1 MINKVEQTNIARAYS
16 EVDAILEKMDKA
28 NVEKIPIKLR
38 KMFKEEKDVEYQN
51 KIDIYNKVQKKE
63 LEPKTLTLLAMLYL
77 NYWCEND
84 EEKNSLIKQYAEND
98 RKSEEETREKYNPDN
113 LFKNKEKNKEQIANN
128 STETSLIIVEKE
140 KWYKK
145 IFNFIKKFIKK

>member
-84 EEKNSLIKQYAEND
+84 EEENSLIKQYAEND

-140 KWYKK
+140 KW
-145 IFNFIKKFIKK
+145 

>member
-1 MINKVEQTNIARAYS
+1 MEQTNIARAYS

-140 KWYKK
+140 KWYK
-145 IFNFIKKFIKK
+145 IGRAHV

>member
-1 MINKVEQTNIARAYS
+1 
-16 EVDAILEKMDKA
+16 
-28 NVEKIPIKLR
+28 
-38 KMFKEEKDVEYQN
+38 
-51 KIDIYNKVQKKE
+51 
-63 LEPKTLTLLAMLYL
+63 MLYL
-77 NYWCEND
+77 NYWCENE

>member
-1 MINKVEQTNIARAYS
+1 MEQTNIARAYS

>member
-1 MINKVEQTNIARAYS
+1 MEQTNIARAYS

-84 EEKNSLIKQYAEND
+84 EEENSLIKQYAEND

-145 IFNFIKKFIKK
+145 IFNFVKNFIKK

>member
-1 MINKVEQTNIARAYS
+1 MEQTNIARAYS

-140 KWYKK
+140 KW
-145 IFNFIKKFIKK
+145 

>member
-51 KIDIYNKVQKKE
+51 KIDIYDKVQRKE

-77 NYWCEND
+77 NYWCKDD
-84 EEKNSLIKQYAEND
+84 EEKNNLIKQYAEND
-98 RKSEEETREKYNPDN
+98 RKSEEETREKYNPNN
-113 LFKNKEKNKEQIANN
+113 LFKR
-128 STETSLIIVEKE
+128 
-140 KWYKK
+140 KK
-145 IFNFIKKFIKK
+145 

>member
-1 MINKVEQTNIARAYS
+1 MEQTNIARAYS

-84 EEKNSLIKQYAEND
+84 EEENSLIKQYAEND

>member
-1 MINKVEQTNIARAYS
+1 
-16 EVDAILEKMDKA
+16 MDKA

-84 EEKNSLIKQYAEND
+84 EEENSLIKQYAEND

-145 IFNFIKKFIKK
+145 IFNFIKNFIKK

>member
-1 MINKVEQTNIARAYS
+1 MEQTNIARAYS

-145 IFNFIKKFIKK
+145 IFNFIKNFIKK

>member
-1 MINKVEQTNIARAYS
+1 MEQTNIARAYS

-84 EEKNSLIKQYAEND
+84 EEKNNLIKQYAEND
-98 RKSEEETREKYNPDN
+98 RKSEEETREKYNPNN

>member
-1 MINKVEQTNIARAYS
+1 MEQTNIARAYS

-51 KIDIYNKVQKKE
+51 KIDIYDKVQRKE

-77 NYWCEND
+77 NYWCKDD
-84 EEKNSLIKQYAEND
+84 EEKNNLIKQYAEND
-98 RKSEEETREKYNPDN
+98 RKSEEETREKYNPNN

-128 STETSLIIVEKE
+128 STETSLNIIKKE

>member
-1 MINKVEQTNIARAYS
+1 MEQTNIARAYS

-84 EEKNSLIKQYAEND
+84 EEENSLIKQYAEND

-145 IFNFIKKFIKK
+145 IFNFIKNFIKK

>member
-1 MINKVEQTNIARAYS
+1 MEQTNIARAYS

-128 STETSLIIVEKE
+128 STETSLIIVKKE

>member
-1 MINKVEQTNIARAYS
+1 MEQTNIARAYS

-113 LFKNKEKNKEQIANN
+113 LFKNKEINKEQIANN

>member
-51 KIDIYNKVQKKE
+51 KIDIYDKVQRKE

-77 NYWCEND
+77 NYWCKDD
-84 EEKNSLIKQYAEND
+84 EEKNNLIKQYAEND

-128 STETSLIIVEKE
+128 STETSLIIDKKK

-145 IFNFIKKFIKK
+145 IFNFIKNFIKK

>member
-1 MINKVEQTNIARAYS
+1 MEQTNIARAYS
-16 EVDAILEKMDKA
+16 EVDAIKEKMDKA

-84 EEKNSLIKQYAEND
+84 EEENSLIKQYAEND

-128 STETSLIIVEKE
+128 STETSLIIKKKK

-145 IFNFIKKFIKK
+145 IFNFIKNFIKK

>member
-1 MINKVEQTNIARAYS
+1 MEQTNIARAYS

-128 STETSLIIVEKE
+128 STETSLNIVEKE

>member
-84 EEKNSLIKQYAEND
+84 EEENSLIKQYAEND

-145 IFNFIKKFIKK
+145 IFNFIKNFIKK

>member
-1 MINKVEQTNIARAYS
+1 MEQTNIARAYS

-145 IFNFIKKFIKK
+145 IFNIIKGLFSKK

>member
-1 MINKVEQTNIARAYS
+1 MEQTNIARAYS

-51 KIDIYNKVQKKE
+51 RIDIYNKVQKKE

-84 EEKNSLIKQYAEND
+84 EEENSLIKQYAEND

-145 IFNFIKKFIKK
+145 IFNFIKNFIKK

>member
-1 MINKVEQTNIARAYS
+1 MEQTNIARAYS

-51 KIDIYNKVQKKE
+51 KIDIYDKVQRKE

-77 NYWCEND
+77 NYWCKDD
-84 EEKNSLIKQYAEND
+84 EEKNNLIKQYAEND
-98 RKSEEETREKYNPDN
+98 RKSEEETREKYNPNN

>member
-1 MINKVEQTNIARAYS
+1 
-16 EVDAILEKMDKA
+16 
-28 NVEKIPIKLR
+28 
-38 KMFKEEKDVEYQN
+38 
-51 KIDIYNKVQKKE
+51 
-63 LEPKTLTLLAMLYL
+63 MLYL

-84 EEKNSLIKQYAEND
+84 EEENSLIKQYAEND

-145 IFNFIKKFIKK
+145 IFNFIKNFIKK

>member
-51 KIDIYNKVQKKE
+51 KIDIYDKVQRKE

-77 NYWCEND
+77 NYWCKDD
-84 EEKNSLIKQYAEND
+84 EEKNNLIKQYAEND
-98 RKSEEETREKYNPDN
+98 RKSEEETREKYNPNN

>member
-1 MINKVEQTNIARAYS
+1 MEQTNIARAYS

-113 LFKNKEKNKEQIANN
+113 LFKNKEQIANN

>member
-1 MINKVEQTNIARAYS
+1 MEQTNIARAYS

-28 NVEKIPIKLR
+28 NVEKIPKKIK

-51 KIDIYNKVQKKE
+51 KIDIYDKVQRKE

-77 NYWCEND
+77 NYWCKDD
-84 EEKNSLIKQYAEND
+84 EEKNNLIKQYAEND
-98 RKSEEETREKYNPDN
+98 RKSEEETREKYNPNN